1 MRLFSMV
8 MIWVSVA
15 NPMNAQGIR
24 EKNEPSRKRVEVLI
38 EQLASRNA
46 APIVRGNA
54 RRGED
59 QTIRFPETF
68 DKELQIPVYSA
79 MQALLAE
86 DDLAI
91 DILMEH
97 SDDMRYSYS
106 VNNYADYN
114 VSVGRACTI
123 LATQML
129 IGFEDELLVMSRSQ
143 FGVFPPDSRGENES
157 PNTVLDYWKKHR
169 ELGAAKIQIQAI
181 DAMLEYFR
189 TADSKTEPPWHP
201 DATRLEA
208 AEFNRRRD
216 ENVKSLTAIRRFISD
231 TGRRYRTN
239 QTSGTLEALY
249 GFPWTSRKF
258 NK

>member
-1 MRLFSMV
+1 MRLFAIVMV
-8 MIWVSVA
+8 WGFIA
-15 NPMNAQGIR
+15 NSTNAQGIA
-24 EKNEPSRKRVEVLI
+24 EKNDPARKRVELLI

-54 RRGED
+54 RRGEG

-86 DDLAI
+86 DDIAI

-97 SDDMRYSYS
+97 FDDVRYSYS
-106 VNNYADYN
+106 VNTYADYN

-129 IGFEDELLVMSRSQ
+129 IGFEDELSVVSRSQ
-143 FGVFPPDSRGENES
+143 FGVFPPDSTDENDS
-157 PNTVLDYWKKHR
+157 PTTVLDYWKKHR
-169 ELGAAKIQIQAI
+169 DLGAAKIQVQAI

-201 DATRLEA
+201 DAQRLET

-216 ENVKSLTAIRRFISD
+216 ENIKSLTAIRRFISD

-239 QTSGTLEALY
+239 RTNGTHDALY

>member
-1 MRLFSMV
+1 MRLFAIVV
-8 MIWVSVA
+8 MCGLFS
-15 NPMNAQGIR
+15 NQTNAQAIA
-24 EKNEPSRKRVEVLI
+24 EKGDPDRRRVEMLI

-59 QTIRFPETF
+59 QTIRFPESF
-68 DKELQIPVYSA
+68 DKQLQTPVYSA

-86 DDLAI
+86 DDIAI
-91 DILMEH
+91 DVLMEH
-97 SDDMRYSYS
+97 VDDARYSFS
-106 VNNYADYN
+106 VNSYTDYN

-129 IGFEDELLVMSRSQ
+129 IGFEDELQVVSRSQ
-143 FGVFPPDSRGENES
+143 FGVFPLDSSDANDS
-157 PNTVLDYWKKHR
+157 PPNVLAYWKKHR
-169 ELGAAKIQIQAI
+169 DLGAAKIQVQAI

-189 TADSKTEPPWHP
+189 TADSSTEPPWHP
-201 DATRLEA
+201 DAQRLGP

-216 ENVKSLTAIRRFISD
+216 ENIKYLTAIRRFVSD

-239 QTSGTLEALY
+239 GTNGTHDSLY

>member
-1 MRLFSMV
+1 MRLFAIL
-8 MIWVSVA
+8 MIWGSIA
-15 NPMNAQGIR
+15 NPINAQGIA
-24 EKNEPSRKRVEVLI
+24 EKNDPSRKRIEVLI

-68 DKELQIPVYSA
+68 DKELQTPVYSA

-86 DDLAI
+86 DDMAI

-106 VNNYADYN
+106 VNTYADYN

-129 IGFEDELLVMSRSQ
+129 IGFEDELLVVSRSQ
-143 FGVFPPDSRGENES
+143 FGVFPLNSSGEDDA
-157 PNTVLDYWKKHR
+157 PVTVLEYWKKHR
-169 ELGAAKIQIQAI
+169 DLGAAKVQIQAI
-181 DAMLEYFR
+181 DTMLEYFR

-201 DATRLEA
+201 DAQRLDT

-216 ENVKSLTAIRRFISD
+216 ENIRSLTAIRRFISD

-239 QTSGTLEALY
+239 RTNSTHDALY

>member
-1 MRLFSMV
+1 MRLFAIV
-8 MIWVSVA
+8 VICA
-15 NPMNAQGIR
+15 FIADRTNAQAIT
-24 EKNEPSRKRVEVLI
+24 EKTDPSRKRVELLI

-46 APIVRGNA
+46 APIVRGDG

-59 QTIRFPETF
+59 QTIRFPKTF

-86 DDLAI
+86 DDIAI
-91 DILMEH
+91 EILMEH
-97 SDDMRYSYS
+97 LDDVRYSYS
-106 VNNYADYN
+106 VNTYADYN
-114 VSVGRACTI
+114 VSVGRACAS

-129 IGFEDELLVMSRSQ
+129 IGFEDELLVVSRSQ
-143 FGVFPPDSRGENES
+143 FGIVPSDSSGENDS
-157 PNTVLDYWKKHR
+157 PTTVLDYWKKHR
-169 ELGAAKIQIQAI
+169 ELGAAKIQVQAI

-201 DATRLEA
+201 DAKRLEA

-216 ENVKSLTAIRRFISD
+216 ENIQSLTAIRRFISD

-239 QTSGTLEALY
+239 RTNGAHDALF

-258 NK
+258 NN